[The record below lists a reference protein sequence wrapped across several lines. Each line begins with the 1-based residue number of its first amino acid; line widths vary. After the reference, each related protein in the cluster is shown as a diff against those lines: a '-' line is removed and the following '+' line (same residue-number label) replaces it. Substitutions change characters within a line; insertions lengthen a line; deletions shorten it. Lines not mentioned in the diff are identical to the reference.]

1 MTDKI
6 LYQIGLTMINGIGG
20 TLARQLLNAF
30 GDAESVFKEKKR
42 SLERVPG
49 IGTLLAEEIKRPEV
63 LQRAEKEIAF
73 MEKAHITPL
82 LMEDR
87 NYPKRLKDCPDAPL
101 VLYYKGSADLNVR
114 HILSIV
120 GTRHATPYGQESV
133 DRLLEGLASYYPD
146 VLIVSGLAYGI
157 DIKAHRSALA
167 CHFLTIGVL
176 AHGLDRIYPSVHRQ
190 TAINMLEEGGL
201 LTDFP
206 SGTEPERA
214 NFLKRNRI
222 IAGLSDATI
231 VIESAR
237 KGGSLVTADIA
248 FSYNREVFAF
258 PGRGNDLYSAGCN
271 DLIRKNKAGLITSA
285 DDLIDALGWR
295 NQAFQEPKQVELHFD
310 DSPEVQQILTLL
322 QEHKELHVN
331 QLSKAMHIPLQQ
343 LSLILF
349 DLEMNGRIK
358 TLPGN
363 MYALIL

>member
-1 MTDKI
+1 M
-6 LYQIGLTMINGIGG
+6 
-20 TLARQLLNAF
+20 
-30 GDAESVFKEKKR
+30 
-42 SLERVPG
+42 
-49 IGTLLAEEIKRPEV
+49 
-63 LQRAEKEIAF
+63 
-73 MEKAHITPL
+73 
-82 LMEDR
+82 
-87 NYPKRLKDCPDAPL
+87 
-101 VLYYKGSADLNVR
+101 
-114 HILSIV
+114 
-120 GTRHATPYGQESV
+120 
-133 DRLLEGLASYYPD
+133 
-146 VLIVSGLAYGI
+146 
-157 DIKAHRSALA
+157 
-167 CHFLTIGVL
+167 
-176 AHGLDRIYPSVHRQ
+176 
-190 TAINMLEEGGL
+190 
-201 LTDFP
+201 
-206 SGTEPERA
+206 
-214 NFLKRNRI
+214 
-222 IAGLSDATI
+222 
-231 VIESAR
+231 
-237 KGGSLVTADIA
+237 VTADIA